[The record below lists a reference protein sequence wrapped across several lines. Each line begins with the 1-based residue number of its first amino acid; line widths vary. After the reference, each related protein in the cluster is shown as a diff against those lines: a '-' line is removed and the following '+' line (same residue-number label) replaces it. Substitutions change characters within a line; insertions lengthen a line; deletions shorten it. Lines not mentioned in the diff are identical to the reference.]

1 MIRNNKN
8 IVLMAIICLILIF
21 SVFGC
26 ENNNQSIDDSYKEGY
41 SAGYEAG
48 FEDGNEKYFA
58 QFSGSFTATVEKLIP
73 DYCVL
78 PGNTIAVVHFFQNQ
92 PFLLRF

>member
-8 IVLMAIICLILIF
+8 IVLMSIICLILIF

-41 SAGYEAG
+41 SAGYKAG
-48 FEDGNEKYFA
+48 FEDGNKKYFA

-73 DYCVL
+73 DYCAL

>member
-8 IVLMAIICLILIF
+8 IVLMSIICLILIF

-48 FEDGNEKYFA
+48 FDDRTKNILH
-58 QFSGSFTATVEKLIP
+58 SFQDRLLLLLKNLYLIIV
-73 DYCVL
+73 C
-78 PGNTIAVVHFFQNQ
+78 
-92 PFLLRF
+92 FLEIQLL